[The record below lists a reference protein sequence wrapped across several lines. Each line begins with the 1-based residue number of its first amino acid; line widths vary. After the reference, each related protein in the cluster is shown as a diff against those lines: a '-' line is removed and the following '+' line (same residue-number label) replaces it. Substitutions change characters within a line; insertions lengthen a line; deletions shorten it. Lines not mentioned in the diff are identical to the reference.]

1 MVNEDADMRKNIRI
15 HILHCGYM
23 QVSPTVP
30 FGDSISLKNS
40 ARQIFARERVTLP
53 VSAYLIEHPNGLIL
67 VDTGWCRDISPKG
80 VYDPKAVR
88 SVLPKHL
95 AALYQP
101 YVPEGMAIH
110 EQLEARGIRPED
122 LDIVLLT
129 HLDPDHVAGLRHVK
143 GAKRILVPEDE
154 YFWNCRL
161 VYQARQPKKL
171 FEGIEME
178 RFFYRGSSLGTNRWA
193 YDLMGDETILCINI
207 PGHTDGMCALL
218 VQNGE
223 LLEHKRR
230 FAILASDA
238 AYCPRNWEEGI
249 TPGLGFHRELQ
260 KRGLDWLK
268 EQAAHPGCI
277 AILANH
283 DPDMQP
289 QTITIANP
297 T

>member
-1 MVNEDADMRKNIRI
+1 MSKSIKI
-15 HILHCGYM
+15 HVLHCGYIR
-23 QVSPTVP
+23 VSPTVP
-30 FGDSISLKNS
+30 FGGSIDLKTN
-40 ARQIFARERVTLP
+40 AKHVFARDNTRVTLP
-53 VSAYLIEHPNGLIL
+53 VSAYLIEHPDALML

-110 EQLEARGIRPED
+110 EQLEARGIRAKD

-143 GAKRILVPEDE
+143 DAKRILLPEDE

-161 VYQARQPKKL
+161 VYQARQPKAL
-171 FEGIEME
+171 FAGIEME

-193 YDLMGDETILCINI
+193 YDVLGDETVMCINL
-207 PGHTDGMCALL
+207 PGHTDGMCAVM

-223 LLEHKRR
+223 LLEHKRK
-230 FAILASDA
+230 FALLASDA
-238 AYCPRNWEEGI
+238 AYCPRNWEDGI
-249 TPGLGFHRELQ
+249 TPGLGFDRELQ
-260 KRGLDWLK
+260 KRALDWLK
-268 EQAAHPGCI
+268 EQAAMESCV
-277 AILANH
+277 AVLANH
-283 DPDMQP
+283 DPDTQP
-289 QTITIANP
+289 QTIEITSPIQAGA
-297 T
+297 